1 MMVFGMITACD
12 ISGTKYPRPV
22 QGIHCLARGATG
34 RWCCVLYIG
43 PDSPNWVDR
52 VQYVISVEEAA
63 SKIESMGDWL
73 DY

>member
-1 MMVFGMITACD
+1 MMVFGMITECD
-12 ISGTKYPRPV
+12 ISGTVYPKAI

-34 RWCCVLYIG
+34 RWCHVLNIG

-52 VQYVISVEEAA
+52 AQYVITEEQARER
-63 SKIESMGDWL
+63 IEAMGDYL